1 MFLIILYYMFNNLVG
16 LFKNLMNHM
25 IKTMIINGSFE
36 FLPNSWK
43 FMKIITF
50 NSALNNFQGNSLD
63 S

>member
-1 MFLIILYYMFNNLVG
+1 MFLITLYYMFNSLVG

-43 FMKIITF
+43 YMKIINYRQIMRF
-50 NSALNNFQGNSLD
+50 EQFSR
-63 S
+63 

>member
-1 MFLIILYYMFNNLVG
+1 MFNSLVG

-43 FMKIITF
+43 YMKIINYRQIMRF
-50 NSALNNFQGNSLD
+50 EQFSR
-63 S
+63 